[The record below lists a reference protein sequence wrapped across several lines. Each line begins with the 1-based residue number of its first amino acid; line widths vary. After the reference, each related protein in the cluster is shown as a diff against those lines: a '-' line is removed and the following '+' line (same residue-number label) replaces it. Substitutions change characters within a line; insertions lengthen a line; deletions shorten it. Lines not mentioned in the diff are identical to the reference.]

1 MLQNYITQAT
11 DFFINGGFFMYPLAL
26 CSLLAGAAVLYKWV
40 SLRKNLIIPTSITQK
55 LISIIQHKSPLSSL
69 ADSLQH
75 NNSVLARLLDTVI
88 QHKSKSETQIKELVQ
103 AQAREEFV
111 RLQSGIPLLD
121 MVINI
126 APMFGILGTASGL
139 VVVFSAFGNAGDQ
152 SGVAMGI
159 AQALNTT
166 IVGLAIAAPSVV
178 AHMYFSRRLEKLSA
192 SLESIMAE
200 FIDTVVNDKLS

>member
-40 SLRKNLIIPTSITQK
+40 SLRKNLIIPTNITQQ

-69 ADSLQH
+69 TESLQH

-200 FIDTVVNDKLS
+200 FIGTVVNDKLS